1 MKKFFRLKLPLALAV
16 IALASYVV
24 FLEVEASDES
34 DEQIGPSSVWRGSD
48 NQLYQVQRACKGL
61 EDDAYLH
68 CFTSQMANMGAP
80 SEAIDFTQEY
90 ADDHDGRIAVLRG
103 FHALDAVD
111 LGYAF
116 FPDDPESKQGWVL
129 LNGSPDI
136 FNVDDQESV
145 PREQL
150 SRNPQFLGLSAAHPN
165 AGIYPDSSQRPE
177 DGMPQVRKTVDGGQ
191 QFIIDYAIRDGCR
204 TCALLGTASYSFD
217 FAPSGIFRGAN
228 LIKVA
233 VVAGNRR
240 P

>member
-1 MKKFFRLKLPLALAV
+1 MKTFFRLKLPLALAV

-24 FLEVEASDES
+24 FLEVEASDGS
-34 DEQIGPSSVWRGSD
+34 DEQIGPPSVWHASD
-48 NQLYQVQRACKGL
+48 SQLHQVQQSCKGL

-68 CFTSQMANMGAP
+68 CFTSQMANMGAS

-90 ADDHDGRIAVLRG
+90 ADDHDGRIAILRG

-150 SRNPQFLGLSAAHPN
+150 SHNPQFLDLSAAHPK
-165 AGIYPDSSQRPE
+165 AGIYPDSSQRP
-177 DGMPQVRKTVDGGQ
+177 DNGMPQVRKTADGGQ

-204 TCALLGTASYSFD
+204 TCALLGSASYSFD
-217 FAPSGIFRGAN
+217 FAPSGTLRGAHLTN
-228 LIKVA
+228 VA
-233 VVAGNRR
+233 AVAGSRK

>member
-48 NQLYQVQRACKGL
+48 NQLHQIQQSCKGL

-68 CFTSQMANMGAP
+68 CFTSQMANMGAS

-150 SRNPQFLGLSAAHPN
+150 SRNPQFLALSAAHPN

-177 DGMPQVRKTVDGGQ
+177 DGMPQVKKTVDGGQ
-191 QFIIDYAIRDGCR
+191 QFIVDYAVRDGCR
-204 TCALLGTASYSFD
+204 TCALLGIASYSFD
-217 FAPSGIFRGAN
+217 FAPSGTFRSAN

-233 VVAGNRR
+233 VVTGSRR

>member
-48 NQLYQVQRACKGL
+48 NQLHQIQQSCKGL

-68 CFTSQMANMGAP
+68 CFTSQMANMGAS

-150 SRNPQFLGLSAAHPN
+150 SRNPQFLALSAAHPN

-191 QFIIDYAIRDGCR
+191 QFIVDYAVRDGCR
-204 TCALLGTASYSFD
+204 TCALLGIASYSFD
-217 FAPSGIFRGAN
+217 FAPSGTFRSAN

-233 VVAGNRR
+233 VVTGSRR

>member
-1 MKKFFRLKLPLALAV
+1 MKNFFRLKLPLALAV
-16 IALASYVV
+16 VALASYVV

-34 DEQIGPSSVWRGSD
+34 DEQIGPSSVWHASEK
-48 NQLYQVQRACKGL
+48 QLHAVQHGCKGL

-68 CFTSQMANMGAP
+68 CFTSQMANLGA
-80 SEAIDFTQEY
+80 SAEAIDFTQEY
-90 ADDHDGRIAVLRG
+90 ADDHEGRIAILRG

-116 FPDDPESKQGWVL
+116 FPDDPESQQGWVL

-150 SRNPQFLGLSAAHPN
+150 SRNPQFLALSAAHPN
-165 AGIYPDSSQRPE
+165 AGIYPDSSQRPD
-177 DGMPQVRKTVDGGQ
+177 DGMPQVRKTADGGQ

-204 TCALLGTASYSFD
+204 TCALLGIASYSFD
-217 FAPSGIFRGAN
+217 FAPSGEFRGAN
-228 LIKVA
+228 LARVA
-233 VVAGNRR
+233 VVAHH
-240 P
+240 PQS